1 MGFFRD
7 LVGLSPKTNLT
18 AQLAPPVV
26 ADPFNYYAQFTPFQ
40 SVGRDEAISV
50 PAVMRC
56 RNLIATT
63 IGVMELETYSKATKE
78 ELPNLPWVNQLS
90 KSAPNSVII
99 TALIDALLFYGSGY
113 LEVTE
118 VYQDDLRPSRFDF
131 VNNTRVQVQLNKNNT
146 FVDFYTVD
154 GVERPMSGIGS
165 LVTFQSPIDGILHA
179 GARILRAAI
188 DLEKAAA
195 NAAAVP
201 TPAGI
206 LKNNGAD
213 LGDKEVAGLLAAWR
227 RSRAERSTAYL
238 TSSLEFQPTSFS
250 PKDMTYNDSLQ
261 YMAVQVARLCNVN
274 AYYINADI
282 NSSFTYSNVQD
293 ERRQFVSLTLQPYIT
308 CVESRLS
315 MDDIT
320 PNTQFVAFDMD
331 SGFLRAN
338 PLERLAVIE
347 KMLALELITVEQ
359 AREMEE
365 LSPNGNN

>member
-165 LVTFQSPIDGILHA
+165 LITFQSPIDGILHA